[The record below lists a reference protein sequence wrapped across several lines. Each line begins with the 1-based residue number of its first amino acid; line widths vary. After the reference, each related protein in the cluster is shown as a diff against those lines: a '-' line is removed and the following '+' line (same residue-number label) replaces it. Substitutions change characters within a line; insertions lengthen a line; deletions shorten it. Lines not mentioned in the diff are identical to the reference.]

1 MRTTLVWKVSIGP
14 ATWQPTGDQ
23 GESWQAPAS
32 VVSRHVIPGA
42 RYQGK
47 LQHDNS
53 VLRIISLGTFSSSRV
68 LDIENVAIYW
78 ANRWQIKSRLNTNNN
93 KVNIT
98 FTAQFC
104 QAFVLKTFSI
114 FAIVRDTCT
123 SIINDPLKLD
133 GITALRCEYPHRSES
148 WGAAPIVN
156 QRPLSRARPLASSQ
170 PSDCPVPPCRHRGRC
185 LDSYLISRIP
195 CGAPRADEPRQDG

>member
-1 MRTTLVWKVSIGP
+1 MTTVQCSQNNL
-14 ATWQPTGDQ
+14 
-23 GESWQAPAS
+23 AS
-32 VVSRHVIPGA
+32 
-42 RYQGK
+42 
-47 LQHDNS
+47 
-53 VLRIISLGTFSSSRV
+53 LRTFSSSRV

-133 GITALRCEYPHRSES
+133 GITALRCEYLHRSEG

-156 QRPLSRARPLASSQ
+156 QRPLSRARPLASSPTQ
-170 PSDCPVPPCRHRGRC
+170 WLSSAAMQTPEPLPGFIFDIENPPVVLWEQTSLGKMGKSGMDWHHSTATEEAE
-185 LDSYLISRIP
+185 DSS
-195 CGAPRADEPRQDG
+195 GATVFNYKRNKPTTCCVHIRSSWG